1 MDNVQNLINR
11 RNELY
16 EQINIL
22 IDEYIKKRQFI
33 HEGDSSEVHNELV
46 QIDNEIHKCYK
57 IIYQLDD
64 EIKLSIPPVKTG
76 KLVDLRIMDES
87 KNFNIFLHNQSIE
100 IGTIEYREYHC
111 SEYLGDVGYIID
123 EKYRGHGYATEAL
136 ELLSEKLY
144 EEGITDFC
152 KQLMILILVL

>member
-1 MDNVQNLINR
+1 MSIYINWRWIMDNVQNLINR

-76 KLVDLRIMDES
+76 
-87 KNFNIFLHNQSIE
+87 N
-100 IGTIEYREYHC
+100 
-111 SEYLGDVGYIID
+111 
-123 EKYRGHGYATEAL
+123 
-136 ELLSEKLY
+136 
-144 EEGITDFC
+144 
-152 KQLMILILVL
+152 